1 MAFSPKIV
9 GGYQLTKITQRSF
22 VLNIYDFDLELR
34 IARKFFTTGDK
45 LIYPVTMLCGITLA
59 KSCKPK
65 L

>member
-34 IARKFFTTGDK
+34 IARKFFTT
-45 LIYPVTMLCGITLA
+45 
-59 KSCKPK
+59 
-65 L
+65 